1 MGPADGRG
9 ERLPAFDVTTLA
21 DTASE
26 VLAAARR
33 GGFQG
38 LHALPFNRFHRED
51 TTWWLSPSPEN
62 PAYRHGKIVLT
73 RRDAAPGALFVGLY
87 IEKGVG
93 PAAAPA
99 YRDTAKGRR
108 YVMDPT
114 WLWDRLVGALGSG
127 NFEQTA
133 TAAVARAA
141 SPLTIVVDASLVPP
155 PAGDDVHSPSLPRDV
170 VRLAFSDGE
179 LRFLDADTPGG
190 LLKSLVT
197 AETLPALAARIGTL
211 PQLDWLWIDFQAGLR
226 LVPAG
231 GSRRSSAWS
240 AAELWERACRPWRA
254 WLQ

>member
-1 MGPADGRG
+1 MAAADGSGARV
-9 ERLPAFDVTTLA
+9 PTFNVTTLS
-21 DTASE
+21 DVVNE
-26 VLAAARR
+26 VLAAARQA
-33 GGFQG
+33 GFHG

-51 TTWWLSPSPEN
+51 TTWWLSSSPEN

-108 YVMDPT
+108 YIMDPT
-114 WLWDRLVGALGSG
+114 WLWDRLLGALGSG
-127 NFEQTA
+127 DFEQTA
-133 TAAVARAA
+133 TAAAARAA
-141 SPLTIVVDASLVPP
+141 CSLTIVVDAALVPP
-155 PAGDDVHSPSLPRDV
+155 PAGDEVHSSSLPRDV

-179 LRFLDADTPGG
+179 LRLLDADTPGG
-190 LLKSLVT
+190 LLKSLVN
-197 AETLPALAARIGTL
+197 AETLPALAARIAAL

-226 LVPAG
+226 LMPG
-231 GSRRSSAWS
+231 GSSRRSSVWS
-240 AAELWERACRPWRA
+240 AAELWERACLPWRA